1 MLHLALCC
9 SAADAEPLR
18 DLVVAELGG
27 GAQQE
32 HLPTARLE
40 VEQRAL
46 HDLDALLERDDS
58 IGRGQVRGKV
68 RELLVVAVRTAGA
81 PLPETVVRE
90 IGRDLEDESAHASD
104 FDVLDLHETE
114 ISLLHQVLGLVA
126 PREQV
131 RQVAEQRGAEA
142 LEGSRDEL
150 VPPLD

>member
-32 HLPTARLE
+32 RLPTARLE

-58 IGRGQVRGKV
+58 IGRGKV

-81 PLPETVVRE
+81 PLPETVERE
-90 IGRDLEDESAHASD
+90 IGRHLEDESAHASD

-114 ISLLHQVLGLVA
+114 IGLLHQVLGLVA